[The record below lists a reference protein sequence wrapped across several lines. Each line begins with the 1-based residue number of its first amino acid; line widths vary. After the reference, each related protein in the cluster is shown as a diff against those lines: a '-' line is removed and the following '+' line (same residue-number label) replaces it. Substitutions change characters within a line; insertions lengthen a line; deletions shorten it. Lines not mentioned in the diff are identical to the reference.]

1 MVTSTSSVTNRV
13 IIRRIDRE
21 NKKNRLWKAPQPAF
35 HIH

>member
-21 NKKNRLWKAPQPAF
+21 NKNNRLWKAPQPAF